1 MNKLLLILLCLPM
14 IGFASFPI
22 NTFFE
27 ECDNIILKDGK
38 EISAKVLEVTPD
50 LIKYKKCDNLEGPL
64 FSINKS
70 DVIMIRYSDG
80 TKDIIKGNNNSK
92 LESGRFD
99 IYGLLALVFGVTALL
114 TTIVYTWIFSSV
126 ALVLGVIGLFKK
138 NSRKTLSIIGLAF
151 GLLAF
156 ILAIIYESYYYY

>member
-1 MNKLLLILLCLPM
+1 MNI
-14 IGFASFPI
+14 
-22 NTFFE
+22 E
-27 ECDNIILKDGK
+27 H
-38 EISAKVLEVTPD
+38 
-50 LIKYKKCDNLEGPL
+50 
-64 FSINKS
+64 
-70 DVIMIRYSDG
+70 
-80 TKDIIKGNNNSK
+80 NNYK

>member
-1 MNKLLLILLCLPM
+1 MKKLLLILLCLPM
-14 IGFASFPI
+14 IGLASFPI

-27 ECDNIILKDGK
+27 ECD
-38 EISAKVLEVTPD
+38 
-50 LIKYKKCDNLEGPL
+50 CDNLEGPL